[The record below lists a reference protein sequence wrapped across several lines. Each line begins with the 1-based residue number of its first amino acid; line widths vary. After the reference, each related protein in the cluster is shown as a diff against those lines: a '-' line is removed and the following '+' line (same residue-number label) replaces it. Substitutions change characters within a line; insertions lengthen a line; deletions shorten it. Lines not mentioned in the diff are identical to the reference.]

1 MIEAFGPAP
10 CSICNIPNKRL
21 YISVQEYFYPPLKL
35 CKSKYNVI
43 TYEYPLNNAG
53 TEIRKHLIGLFSNE
67 MHSNINWCLIPL
79 KLFNKMK
86 LYY

>member
-1 MIEAFGPAP
+1 MIEAFGLAP

-43 TYEYPLNNAG
+43 TFEYPINNAG
-53 TEIRKHLIGLFSNE
+53 TDTKTFDRLIFKRNAFQ
-67 MHSNINWCLIPL
+67 H
-79 KLFNKMK
+79 
-86 LYY
+86 